1 MFRALVLRHA
11 RPCDESRMVMMTGA
25 AAVFVIAGWGLMVW
39 LIATVARRVIG
50 SPVGWPRTIVLSAVF
65 PVTGSAAATGL
76 ARKLG
81 LVDAMDRIQDPWGAF
96 TVVVL
101 LWAWIFVLLLAVLY
115 VAEIVLPSGS
125 IPGPIAL
132 FRAARRSR
140 QEAIRY
146 WQLLGVLIRH
156 GLGGFLLRGSR
167 AHPDRTSAAAANLRD
182 ALNDA
187 GVTFVKLGQMLSTR
201 RDVIPA
207 TLADQLATL
216 QTEAT
221 PLPWAQV
228 ELIIA
233 AQLGRPADEVF
244 ESIEQEPLAAASVG
258 QAHAA
263 VLVDGRQVVVK
274 VQRPGA
280 RVQVGRDLQI
290 MRRFAGRLE
299 REAQW
304 AREMG
309 VADLVEGFAASLTEE
324 LDYTIELDNM
334 RNLAAALRDSTT
346 GECAITIPVA
356 YPEYSSSTMLV
367 MQRLDGTPVGSA
379 RRVLDKLDSETRA
392 FAASTLLA
400 ETLRQILVAGVFHA
414 DLHPGNV
421 LVDEAG
427 RLGLLDFGAVGR
439 LDETERLALAAFLVS
454 IEGDDSVGA
463 TEAMLR
469 LLGVPAEFERR
480 AFERRIGQVIVRFR
494 GGFGAGG
501 SKALFTEMIG
511 LITSAGFAI
520 PGQIAGVFRT
530 LASVEG
536 TLLLLDPGF
545 ELLVAARQV
554 GDEVLA
560 PMLAPD
566 RLAIRAKGQALAILP
581 VLQRLPGR
589 IDKLSADLEAGRFS
603 VGVRVFEHPGDRAF
617 VSGLVQR
624 LITALFAA
632 ACVVAAAVLL
642 VAGSDA
648 ELIDGVAVSAVLAA
662 ALGLIGAVLGIRTLL
677 RT

>member
-1 MFRALVLRHA
+1 M
-11 RPCDESRMVMMTGA
+11 
-25 AAVFVIAGWGLMVW
+25 
-39 LIATVARRVIG
+39 IG
-50 SPVGWPRTIVLSAVF
+50 SPVGWPRTVLLSAVL
-65 PVTGSAAATGL
+65 PVAGSAAATGL
-76 ARKLG
+76 AGKLG
-81 LVDAMDRIQDPWGAF
+81 LADAADQIQHLWGAL

-101 LWAWIFVLLLAVLY
+101 LWAWIFVLWLAVLY

-125 IPGPIAL
+125 IPGPVAL
-132 FRAARRSR
+132 FRAWRRSR

-146 WQLLGVLIRH
+146 WQLLGVLVRH

-201 RDVIPA
+201 RDVIPD
-207 TLADQLATL
+207 TIADQLATL
-216 QTEAT
+216 QTDAT
-221 PLPWAQV
+221 PLQWARV

-233 AQLGRPADEVF
+233 AQLGRPATEVF
-244 ESIEQEPLAAASVG
+244 DSIEQEPLAAASVG

-263 VLVDGRQVVVK
+263 VLADGTQVVVK

-280 RVQVGRDLQI
+280 RIQVGRDLQI
-290 MRRFAGRLE
+290 MRRIARRLE
-299 REAQW
+299 REALW

-324 LDYTIELDNM
+324 LDYTVELDNM
-334 RNLAAALRDSTT
+334 RNLAAALRDSST
-346 GECAITIPVA
+346 GKPAITIPVA
-356 YPEYSSSTMLV
+356 YPAYSSSTMLV

-379 RRVLDKLDSETRA
+379 RRVLDELDSDTRA

-421 LVDEAG
+421 LVDKAG

-439 LDETERLALAAFLVS
+439 LDETERLALTAFLVS
-454 IEGDDSVGA
+454 IDGDDSVGA
-463 TEAMLR
+463 TDAMLR
-469 LLGVPAEFERR
+469 LLGEPAEFERR

-501 SKALFTEMIG
+501 SKALFGEMVA
-511 LITSAGFAI
+511 LITSAGFSI
-520 PGQIAGVFRT
+520 PGQVAGVFRT
-530 LASVEG
+530 LAAVEG

-545 ELLVAARQV
+545 ELLVAARRV
-554 GDEVLA
+554 GDDVLA

-566 RLAIRAKGQALAILP
+566 RLALRAKGQVLSVLP

-589 IDKLSADLEAGRFS
+589 IDKITADLEAGRFS
-603 VGVRVFEHPGDRAF
+603 VGVRVFEHPADRAF
-617 VSGLVQR
+617 VSALAQR

-632 ACVVAAAVLL
+632 ACVAAAAVLL
-642 VAGSDA
+642 VAGNKA

-662 ALGLIGAVLGIRTLL
+662 ALGLIGAMLGIRTLL

>member
-1 MFRALVLRHA
+1 MIPDGQWTGAPACSAHG
-11 RPCDESRMVMMTGA
+11 ESRVVVMTVVS
-25 AAVFVIAGWGLMVW
+25 AVFVLVGWALLVW
-39 LIATVARRVIG
+39 LVATVARRVIG
-50 SPVGWPRTIVLSAVF
+50 TPVGWPRTVLLSAVF
-65 PVTGSAAATGL
+65 PVAGSTAATAL
-76 ARKLG
+76 AHRLG
-81 LVDAMDRIQDPWGAF
+81 LVDDGGDIAAPWGAL

-115 VAEIVLPSGS
+115 VAEIIVPSGS
-125 IPGPIAL
+125 VPGPIAL
-132 FRAARRSR
+132 VRRWRRSR

-146 WQLLGVLIRH
+146 WQLLGVLLRH

-201 RDVIPA
+201 RDVVPA
-207 TLADQLATL
+207 TIADQLATL
-216 QTEAT
+216 QTDAT
-221 PLPWAQV
+221 PLPWDQV

-233 AQLGRPADEVF
+233 AQLGRPAAEVF
-244 ESIEQEPLAAASVG
+244 ASIDREPLAAASVG

-263 VLVDGRQVVVK
+263 VLTDGSRVVVK

-280 RVQVGRDLQI
+280 RTQVARDLQI
-290 MRRFAGRLE
+290 MGRFARKLE
-299 REAQW
+299 RDASW

-309 VADLVEGFAASLTEE
+309 VTDLVAGFAASLTEE

-334 RNLAAALRDSTT
+334 RNLAGADRDS
-346 GECAITIPVA
+346 AITIPAA
-356 YPEYSSSTMLV
+356 YPEFSSSSLLV
-367 MQRLDGTPVGSA
+367 MQRLDGLPVGSA
-379 RRVLDKLDSETRA
+379 RAVLDRLDSRTRA
-392 FAASTLLA
+392 NAAATLLS
-400 ETLRQILVAGVFHA
+400 ETLRQILVTGVFHA

-421 LVDEAG
+421 LIDEKG
-427 RLGLLDFGAVGR
+427 QLGLLDFGAVGR
-439 LDETERLALAAFLVS
+439 LDETERLAIAAFL
-454 IEGDDSVGA
+454 IAIDGDDSVGA
-463 TEAMLR
+463 TDAMLR
-469 LLGVPAEFERR
+469 LLGEPGDFDRRTFERR
-480 AFERRIGQVIVRFR
+480 MGQVIVRFR
-494 GGFGAGG
+494 GGFGASG

-511 LITSAGFAI
+511 LIAAAGFAI
-520 PGQIAGVFRT
+520 PGQVAGVFRT

-545 ELLVAARQV
+545 DLLVSARRA
-554 GDEVLA
+554 GEDILA
-560 PMLAPD
+560 PLLSPD
-566 RLAIRAKGQALAILP
+566 RLALRAKGQSLTVLP

-589 IDKLSADLEAGRFS
+589 IDKISADLAAGRFS
-603 VGVRVFEHPGDRAF
+603 IGVRVFEHPADRAF
-617 VSGLVQR
+617 LAELAQR

-648 ELIDGVAVSAVLAA
+648 EFIGGVAVSAVLAA

-677 RT
+677 RS